1 MENINHDNFDL
12 IERNVKEFRYVA
24 IENAILIESM
34 ISTILTNF
42 LGTNSTRKVLS
53 KHLFSDAI
61 TFEKK
66 VILFSALNN
75 EKVFEPTIGDKE
87 LNRNLD
93 YIKKLRNL
101 MAHSQTDTS
110 SETINKLNNNEQ
122 RFFSYTQKGEIE
134 IVIKFNFDTSDDPK
148 NNIYSYNVLIE
159 KINKTTD
166 ALLRIINSLPLSRE
180 QK

>member
-1 MENINHDNFDL
+1 MDNINNDNFDL
-12 IERNVKEFRYVA
+12 IEKDVKEFRYVV

-42 LGTNSTRKVLS
+42 LGNELTKKVLH

-75 EKVFEPTIGDKE
+75 EKVFAPTIGNKE
-87 LNRNLD
+87 LNRDLD

-101 MAHSQTDTS
+101 MAHSQTDIS
-110 SETINKLNNNEQ
+110 SEIINKLYKNELK
-122 RFFSYTQKGEIE
+122 FFSYTQKGEIE
-134 IVIKFNFDTSDDPK
+134 IVVKFNFDTSDEPQ
-148 NNIYSYNVLIE
+148 NNIYSYNVLID
-159 KINKTTD
+159 KINKSTD
-166 ALLRIINSLPLSRE
+166 ALLQIINWLSS
-180 QK
+180 KCY